1 MTTPKRAKLKHIKW
15 DANQKDAKDGDPS
28 KTVEVQFNPQSL
40 KVSFSN
46 KNAGGDQ
53 PGGSSKQFVGAGTPK
68 LSVEL
73 LFDTTADGSDV
84 RVNTEKVAFYIKA
97 DSGSGSGSGSNR
109 VPPGVQFEWGS
120 FIFRGTVDSMDE
132 TLEYFSEEGV
142 PLRANISLSISRQ
155 EIEFVEGEAGE
166 GGGGGVPLE
175 TAQFRDSI
183 QGLAGRNGKS
193 GDWKGIAAANN
204 IDDPLRL
211 SAGALINVN
220 AGVGLSAGASLGV
233 SGGIG
238 ASVGARGGVGVS
250 GSIGAGVSVSGGA
263 GVSGSALAKASAS
276 AGVSAR
282 AAATASVSAST
293 TTTSALGGSAGASL
307 KLGR

>member
-1 MTTPKRAKLKHIKW
+1 LTTPKRARLKHIKW
-15 DANQKDAKDGDPS
+15 DANQKSAKDGDPS
-28 KTVEVQFNPQSL
+28 KTVDVQFNPQTL

-53 PGGSSKQFVGAGTPK
+53 PGGSSKQFVGSGTTK

-73 LFDTTADGSDV
+73 LFDTTADGTDV
-84 RVNTEKVAFYIKA
+84 RVHTEKVAFYIKA
-97 DSGSGSGSGSNR
+97 DAGSGSGSGSNR

-155 EIEFVEGEAGE
+155 EIEFLPGEQGE
-166 GGGGGVPLE
+166 GGGGGVPLT
-175 TAQFRDSI
+175 TAKFRDSI
-183 QGLAGRNGKS
+183 QRLAGG

-220 AGVGLSAGASLGV
+220 AGVGLSAGAGL
-233 SGGIG
+233 
-238 ASVGARGGVGVS
+238 SVGGGLSAGGGVGGSVGVS
-250 GSIGAGVSVSGGA
+250 VSAGAGVSVSGGA

-282 AAATASVSAST
+282 AAATASAGAGT
-293 TTTSALGGSAGASL
+293 TTTSALGGSAGASATL